1 MADRRSLITM
11 SSSGETP
18 SLPVYTWDDIEK
30 HKSAESLWVVID
42 GKVYDVTA
50 FKEEVCLKQV
60 NLTVTAPFQILL
72 TIDPCVC
79 S

>member
-1 MADRRSLITM
+1 M

-50 FKEEVCLKQV
+50 FKEEVYMSKASKSYCDRPLPD
-60 NLTVTAPFQILL
+60 LADDRSLRL
-72 TIDPCVC
+72 
-79 S
+79 